1 MKKTIAIHKNID
13 GKCDFLVDVICVD
26 ETEYMRLKQ
35 EFETN
40 VEVFKENIHQQ
51 KEVVNNIKQEVST
64 NTQEIKVLKGEE

>member
-1 MKKTIAIHKNID
+1 MKKTIAIHKNKD

-35 EFETN
+35 ECETN
-40 VEVFKENIHQQ
+40 VEFFKEKIDKQ
-51 KEVVNNIKQEVST
+51 KEVVENIKQDVST

>member
-40 VEVFKENIHQQ
+40 VEVFKEKIHQQ